1 MFCFTTKLRAY
12 EEVICPWLLEKVT
25 AFTVLILQEKSEFQW
40 DLGML
45 KFELEHALEVF
56 DCHLMFSS

>member
-1 MFCFTTKLRAY
+1 M
-12 EEVICPWLLEKVT
+12 ICPWLLEKVT